1 MTRGSEGQGAIR
13 RCRRRRTTVLVG
25 AAACALLLGA
35 CGTTDSGSPSS
46 VRGLAGGSHRA
57 AATVSGTGATTGVD
71 QAQAVTSAWMAAE
84 QAFETA
90 ALDADPSEPAL
101 AATTLPPQLP
111 WSESLLA
118 RMRASGE
125 VALGPVQFGPVHVVS
140 LGRSLATVRSCIH
153 DAEVVL
159 DGRTGEP
166 VAGQAGQVDD
176 EVLTSTMEITSG
188 GWKLATQTV
197 VEVNSCAGH

>member
-1 MTRGSEGQGAIR
+1 M
-13 RCRRRRTTVLVG
+13 LVG
-25 AAACALLLGA
+25 ATACALLLGA
-35 CGTTDSGSPSS
+35 CGTTGASSPSS
-46 VRGLAGGSHRA
+46 VGGLVGASHRPA
-57 AATVSGTGATTGVD
+57 AAVSGTGATTAAD

-84 QAFETA
+84 QAFDTA

-111 WSESLLA
+111 WSEALLA

-159 DGRTGEP
+159 DARTGEP

-176 EVLTSTMEITSG
+176 EALTSTMEITSG
-188 GWKLATQTV
+188 GWKLAAQTV
-197 VEVNSCAGH
+197 VEVSSCAGH